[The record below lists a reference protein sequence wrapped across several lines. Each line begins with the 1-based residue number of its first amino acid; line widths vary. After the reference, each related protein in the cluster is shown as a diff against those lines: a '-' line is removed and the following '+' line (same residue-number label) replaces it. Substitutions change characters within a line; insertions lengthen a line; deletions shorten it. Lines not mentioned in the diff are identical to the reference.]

1 MMTAVIMT
9 TGVMESKEEHWRDGV
24 LEYWI
29 FDVLKGAQC
38 NLLPLLHHSI
48 SPTLQA

>member
-1 MMTAVIMT
+1 MEYWSK
-9 TGVMESKEEHWRDGV
+9 GVKRRILEYWSSGV